1 MTIFLSELKKLCG
14 RKQFMLLSAVL
25 LIMQVFTLYAY
36 ERNTEEFYYLY
47 EHKDD
52 YEEVVNPEGDDLPV
66 TFYEELEASKKAYAE
81 EYDVFLNEMFLRAE
95 RIKNSSIFG
104 GNDPYKIRDLDK
116 TVKDYEKLKGISIVS
131 DHYTSVKKYGAYIPG
146 IIFEIL
152 FVLLLLYFGFYEDK
166 EKGIIP
172 CFEAQSTAMQPL
184 LHRSSWS
191 SWSLP

>member
-1 MTIFLSELKKLCG
+1 MRLYLSELKKLCG

-52 YEEVVNPEGDDLPV
+52 YEEVTNPEGDDLPV

-104 GNDPYKIRDLDK
+104 GNDPYKIRDLD
-116 TVKDYEKLKGISIVS
+116 TL
-131 DHYTSVKKYGAYIPG
+131 T
-146 IIFEIL
+146 
-152 FVLLLLYFGFYEDK
+152 
-166 EKGIIP
+166 
-172 CFEAQSTAMQPL
+172 
-184 LHRSSWS
+184 R
-191 SWSLP
+191 